1 MKAANPALLREIAAK
16 LASEFEPEQIVLF
29 GSHAWGEPGEDSDL
43 DLLVIVSDSQERPA
57 RRARRAYHCLRGVKA
72 PLDVLVRTRGE
83 VERHRNVRASLVSRA
98 LEDGIVL
105 YGRGDALA
113 RT

>member
-1 MKAANPALLREIAAK
+1 MKAADPALLREIAAK
-16 LASEFEPEQIVLF
+16 LAAEFDPQEIVLF
-29 GSHAWGEPGEDSDL
+29 GSHAWGEPTEDSDL
-43 DLLVIVSDSQERPA
+43 DLLVIVSESQERPA
-57 RRARRAYHCLRGVKA
+57 RRARRAYRCLRGVMA

-83 VERHRNVRASLVSRA
+83 VDRHRNVRASLVSRA

-105 YGRGDALA
+105 YGRGDPVA